1 MSRAL
6 AVALVVA
13 LTVLSAIVAP
23 SAHGATAFKCAMGTI
38 NDVQHEWCKRFI
50 ARVEKA
56 SGGLIAGQIFPAGQ
70 LGSTSQLV
78 QGVQLGTV
86 EAVLTPPEFLIGL
99 DPRFMVLTS
108 PYLFDSMEHAHR
120 VLNDKE
126 FRDRF
131 TTLAEPKG
139 VVGVSLFVYGPAGI
153 AMKTPF
159 HGPDEVRGKKLRIN
173 ATPIERGMMSALG
186 ASGVPLGLG
195 EALTAVQQGTVDGVQ
210 SALPAI
216 ANLKFF
222 ESARYFATTNHFFI
236 TSMAFVNKRWLDA
249 LPANVRQ
256 VVLDEGRAIQ
266 AEILDVAKEKIAAA
280 EATWKQ
286 GSKDGW
292 IDLTAEQR
300 QAFRNRLEG
309 VDARVIQENPAVKDL
324 VELLRR
330 KSKELR

>member
-1 MSRAL
+1 MRGARRAAL
-6 AVALVVA
+6 AAALLA
-13 LTVLSAIVAP
+13 LTAVAP
-23 SAHGATAFKCAMGTI
+23 PVHAGTTFKCAMGTI

-50 ARVEKA
+50 ARIEKA
-56 SGGLIAGQIFPAGQ
+56 SSGLIAGQIFPAGQ

-78 QGVQLGTV
+78 QGVQLGTI

-108 PYLFDSMEHAHR
+108 PYLFDSMDHAHR
-120 VLNDKE
+120 VLNDRE

-131 TTLAEPKG
+131 TTLAESKG
-139 VVGVSLFVYGPAGI
+139 VIGVSLFVYGPAGI
-153 AMKTPF
+153 ALRTPL
-159 HGPDEVRGKKLRIN
+159 HGPDDVKGKKLRIN
-173 ATPIERGMMSALG
+173 ATPIERAMMTALG

-222 ESARYFATTNHFFI
+222 ESAKYYATTNHFFI
-236 TSMAFVNKRWLDA
+236 TSMAFVNKRWLDG
-249 LPANVRQ
+249 LPAAVKTA
-256 VVLDEGRAIQ
+256 VLDEGRAIQ
-266 AEILDVAKEKIAAA
+266 PEILDVAKEKIAAA
-280 EATWKQ
+280 ETTWKQ

-292 IDLTAEQR
+292 LDLTADQR

>member
-1 MSRAL
+1 MSRTVRGVLVAAL
-6 AVALVVA
+6 AGLAL
-13 LTVLSAIVAP
+13 
-23 SAHGATAFKCAMGTI
+23 GATPVHAATVFKCAMGTI

-50 ARVEKA
+50 ARLEKA
-56 SGGLIAGQIFPAGQ
+56 SNGLVTGQVFPAGQ

-78 QGVQLGTV
+78 QGVQLGTI

-108 PYLFDSMEHAHR
+108 PYLFESMDHAHR

-139 VVGVSLFVYGPAGI
+139 VIGVSLFVYGPAGI
-153 AMKTPF
+153 ALRTPLRS
-159 HGPDEVRGKKLRIN
+159 PDDVKGKKLRIN
-173 ATPIERGMMSALG
+173 ATPIERAMMSALG
-186 ASGVPLGLG
+186 ASGVPMGLG
-195 EALTAVQQGTVDGVQ
+195 EALAAIQQGTVDGVQ
-210 SALPAI
+210 SALPAV

-222 ESARYFATTNHFFI
+222 ERAKYYATTNHFFI

-249 LPANVRQ
+249 LPPAVKQ
-256 VVLDEGRAIQ
+256 AALDEGRAIQ
-266 AEILDVAKEKIAAA
+266 PEILDVAKEKIAAA
-280 EATWKQ
+280 ETTWKQ

-292 IDLTAEQR
+292 TDLSADER

-309 VDARVIQENPAVKDL
+309 VDGRVVQENPAVKDL
-324 VELLRR
+324 VELLRK
-330 KSKELR
+330 KSRELR

>member
-1 MSRAL
+1 MRGGVRA
-6 AVALVVA
+6 AVAAALLPLALVA
-13 LTVLSAIVAP
+13 SPAHASTV
-23 SAHGATAFKCAMGTI
+23 FKCAMGTI

-50 ARVEKA
+50 ARIEKA
-56 SGGLIAGQIFPAGQ
+56 SNGLITGQIFPAGQ

-78 QGVQLGTV
+78 QGVQLGTI

-108 PYLFDSMEHAHR
+108 PYLFDSMDHAHR
-120 VLNDKE
+120 VLNDRE
-126 FRDRF
+126 FRGRF
-131 TTLAEPKG
+131 TTLAESKG

-153 AMKTPF
+153 ALRTPL
-159 HGPDEVRGKKLRIN
+159 HAPDDVKGKKLRIN
-173 ATPIERGMMSALG
+173 ATPIERAMMTALG

-222 ESARYFATTNHFFI
+222 ESAKYYATTNHFFI
-236 TSMAFVNKRWLDA
+236 TSMAFVNKRWLDGLPPAVKSA
-249 LPANVRQ
+249 L
-256 VVLDEGRAIQ
+256 LDEGRAIQ
-266 AEILDVAKEKIAAA
+266 PEILDVAKEKIAAA
-280 EATWKQ
+280 ETTWKQ

-292 IDLTAEQR
+292 IDLSADQR

>member
-1 MSRAL
+1 MMGYVRDLLAAAVV
-6 AVALVVA
+6 AVALTA
-13 LTVLSAIVAP
+13 TPAHAATV
-23 SAHGATAFKCAMGTI
+23 FKCAMGTI

-50 ARVEKA
+50 ARLEKA
-56 SGGLIAGQIFPAGQ
+56 SNGLVTGQVFPAGQ
-70 LGSTSQLV
+70 LGGTSQLV
-78 QGVQLGTV
+78 QGVQLGTI

-108 PYLFDSMEHAHR
+108 PYLFDSMDHAHR

-153 AMKTPF
+153 ALRTPL
-159 HGPDEVRGKKLRIN
+159 HGPDDVKGKKLRIN
-173 ATPIERGMMSALG
+173 ATPIERAMMSALG
-186 ASGVPLGLG
+186 ASGVPMGLG
-195 EALTAVQQGTVDGVQ
+195 EALTAIQQGTVDGVQ
-210 SALPAI
+210 SALPAV

-222 ESARYFATTNHFFI
+222 ESAKYFATTNHFFI

-249 LPANVRQ
+249 LPPAVKQ
-256 VVLDEGRAIQ
+256 AALDEGRAIQ
-266 AEILDVAKEKIAAA
+266 PEILDVAKEKIAAA
-280 EATWKQ
+280 ETTWKQ

-292 IDLTAEQR
+292 IDLTPEQR

>member
-1 MSRAL
+1 MSRTVRGVLVAAL
-6 AVALVVA
+6 AGLA
-13 LTVLSAIVAP
+13 LT
-23 SAHGATAFKCAMGTI
+23 ATPGHAATVFKCAMGTI

-50 ARVEKA
+50 ARLEKA
-56 SGGLIAGQIFPAGQ
+56 SNGLVTGQVFPAGQ

-78 QGVQLGTV
+78 QGVQLGTI

-108 PYLFDSMEHAHR
+108 PYLFDSLDHAHR

-139 VVGVSLFVYGPAGI
+139 VIGVSLFVYGPAGI
-153 AMKTPF
+153 ALRTPLRS
-159 HGPDEVRGKKLRIN
+159 PDDVKGKKLRIN
-173 ATPIERGMMSALG
+173 ATPIERAMMSALG

-210 SALPAI
+210 SALPAV
-216 ANLKFF
+216 ANLKFY
-222 ESARYFATTNHFFI
+222 ESAKYYATTNHFFI

-249 LPANVRQ
+249 LPPAVKQ
-256 VVLDEGRAIQ
+256 AALDEGRAIQ
-266 AEILDVAKEKIAAA
+266 PEILDVAKEKIAAA
-280 EATWKQ
+280 ETTWKQ

-292 IDLTAEQR
+292 IDLTADER

-309 VDARVIQENPAVKDL
+309 VDSRVIQENPAVKEL
-324 VELLRR
+324 VELLRK
-330 KSKELR
+330 KSRELR

>member
-1 MSRAL
+1 MTCRS
-6 AVALVVA
+6 LVVSLLA
-13 LTVLSAIVAP
+13 LLLVLSLVPA
-23 SAHGATAFKCAMGTI
+23 SADAATAFKCAMGTI

-50 ARVEKA
+50 ARIEKA
-56 SGGLIAGQIFPAGQ
+56 SNGLIAGQIFPAGQ

-86 EAVLTPPEFLIGL
+86 EAVLTPPDFLVGL

-108 PYLFDSMEHAHR
+108 PYLFDSMDHAHR

-153 AMKTPF
+153 AMKAPF
-159 HGPDEVRGKKLRIN
+159 HAPDDVKGKKLRIN
-173 ATPIERGMMSALG
+173 ATPIERAMMSALG

-222 ESARYFATTNHFFI
+222 ESAKYFATTNHFFI
-236 TSMAFVNKRWLDA
+236 TSMAFVNKRWLDG
-249 LPANVRQ
+249 LPPNVKQ
-256 VVLDEGRAIQ
+256 AVLDEGRAIQ

-280 EATWKQ
+280 ETTWKQ

-309 VDARVIQENPAVKDL
+309 VDARVIQENPTVKDL
-324 VELLRR
+324 VELLRK
-330 KSKELR
+330 KSKELK